1 MTYFGGYF
9 KSSFR
14 AVLLVLFPAFD
25 LFIERSS
32 ISLSDER
39 TNANAICRHK
49 LPNLTDMSRKSG
61 KGKFKTQIKICIL
74 QIKVRASLCW
84 HRVNLSIEFHVLLHE
99 RAKNWCCGALRIFIW
114 GPPNGTLDRVALPPA
129 NFSGT
134 FSYNPSLFFRRFFS
148 CSGK

>member
-1 MTYFGGYF
+1 MGF
-9 KSSFR
+9 KNSKKF
-14 AVLLVLFPAFD
+14 LLVLELWYWPFPAFD

-84 HRVNLSIEFHVLLHE
+84 HKVNLSIEFHVLLHE
-99 RAKNWCCGALRIFIW
+99 RAKNWCCGARIFIW

-134 FSYNPSLFFRRFFS
+134 FSYNPSLFFRRFFP
-148 CSGK
+148 CLGK